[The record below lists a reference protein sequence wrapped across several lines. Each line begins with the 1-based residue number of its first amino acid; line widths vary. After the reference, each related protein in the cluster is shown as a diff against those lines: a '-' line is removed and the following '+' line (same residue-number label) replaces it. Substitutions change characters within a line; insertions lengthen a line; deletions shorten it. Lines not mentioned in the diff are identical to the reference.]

1 MVFTLGLVSLC
12 AAGDDVGPKGG
23 LALYRKCGLAKSIR
37 KSVFLTTGVFLSES
51 DPDHLVLIW
60 SLGF

>member
-1 MVFTLGLVSLC
+1 MGAPPRWS
-12 AAGDDVGPKGG
+12 
-23 LALYRKCGLAKSIR
+23 KSIR

-51 DPDHLVLIW
+51 DPDRLVLIW